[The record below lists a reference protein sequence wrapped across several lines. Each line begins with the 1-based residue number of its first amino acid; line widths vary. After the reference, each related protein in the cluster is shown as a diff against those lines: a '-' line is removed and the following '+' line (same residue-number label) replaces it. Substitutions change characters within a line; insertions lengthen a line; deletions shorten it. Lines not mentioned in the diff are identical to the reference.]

1 MNQLRVILMAAVCG
15 LVLSACG
22 DDDDRMRGAADL
34 GMARDMNVA
43 PVDLGAEV
51 DGGGAVDMGGG
62 GGPDMGGGT
71 SMCPAGACDLLANG
85 CPAGEGCYF
94 LSMGAGMSPMP
105 LCDMSGIGTLGATCM
120 SYRDCASG
128 YTCQGASGSTPGACQ
143 KYCCDLGSSV
153 GCPAG
158 ASCSIVLTDPT
169 TMMPTGAALCR
180 TAANCNIFGGDC
192 TGGAACYLAGDDGT
206 TDCAMAGTGT
216 TGATCMYT
224 NDCAAGFSCL
234 GGASGSTCRKLCDSV
249 DMDPGCAAGETCSTL
264 SLPAPLTNV
273 GACAS

>member
-1 MNQLRVILMAAVCG
+1 MG
-15 LVLSACG
+15 TPW
-22 DDDDRMRGAADL
+22 
-34 GMARDMNVA
+34 
-43 PVDLGAEV
+43 PVGV
-51 DGGGAVDMGGG
+51 
-62 GGPDMGGGT
+62 
-71 SMCPAGACDLLANG
+71 
-85 CPAGEGCYF
+85 
-94 LSMGAGMSPMP
+94 
-105 LCDMSGIGTLGATCM
+105 IGTHRRRANKRRRC
-120 SYRDCASG
+120 SVCAAAAPTLAPTTSKP
-128 YTCQGASGSTPGACQ
+128 TLAPTAPPTTLAPTTMEPTT
-143 KYCCDLGSSV
+143 L
-153 GCPAG
+153 A
-158 ASCSIVLTDPT
+158 PT